1 MEPLYPKVTEEY
13 IDSLLANAETLTY
26 DLFDVQC
33 VVVVKLENGFTL
45 VGESGCVDPRNYDE
59 KIGQKIAMRKIKD
72 QLWMLE
78 GYLLQNEIYKEEQN
92 G

>member
-1 MEPLYPKVTEEY
+1 MKPLFPKVSEEY
-13 IDSLLANAETLTY
+13 IDALLSNAEILTY
-26 DLFDVQC
+26 DLFDKQC
-33 VVVVKLENGFTL
+33 VVVAKLENGFTL

-59 KIGQKIAMRKIKD
+59 KIGYDICMRKIKD

>member
-1 MEPLYPKVTEEY
+1 MKPLFPKVSEEY
-13 IDSLLANAETLTY
+13 IDALLANAEILTY
-26 DLFDVQC
+26 DLFDKQC

-59 KIGQKIAMRKIKD
+59 KIGYDICMRKIKD